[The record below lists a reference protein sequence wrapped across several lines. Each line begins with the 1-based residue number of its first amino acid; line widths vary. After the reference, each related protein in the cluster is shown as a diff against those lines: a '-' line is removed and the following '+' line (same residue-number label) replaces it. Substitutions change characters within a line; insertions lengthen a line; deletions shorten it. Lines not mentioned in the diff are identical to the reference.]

1 MANKEPS
8 KKQIIENYLLSEI
21 SKGNLRAGD
30 QIPSEAEL
38 VEKFGFGRQTIHN
51 CLKDLA
57 TRGIIERT
65 PGKGSFVSKKPVDRN
80 ITIKKSF
87 TDDMHSIGMTPGASL
102 IEYKV
107 ISGKDCPVKD
117 IIKANDNELLYYTVR
132 IRTGNGI
139 PIALQQSYTR
149 CSFFKNGLDLNALSG
164 SFDSYIAKQGIDVKG
179 FVTKIKAV
187 EATPEQM
194 SLLGISEKA
203 LLRTVSTKY
212 SDENTPIQT
221 TITYYRSDLYEYTFS
236 SF

>member
-102 IEYKV
+102 IQHSTLNIQHSLNHSTLFTPLV
-107 ISGKDCPVKD
+107 SP
-117 IIKANDNELLYYTVR
+117 LR
-132 IRTGNGI
+132 SS
-139 PIALQQSYTR
+139 SYR
-149 CSFFKNGLDLNALSG
+149 G
-164 SFDSYIAKQGIDVKG
+164 
-179 FVTKIKAV
+179 
-187 EATPEQM
+187 
-194 SLLGISEKA
+194 
-203 LLRTVSTKY
+203 
-212 SDENTPIQT
+212 
-221 TITYYRSDLYEYTFS
+221 
-236 SF
+236 